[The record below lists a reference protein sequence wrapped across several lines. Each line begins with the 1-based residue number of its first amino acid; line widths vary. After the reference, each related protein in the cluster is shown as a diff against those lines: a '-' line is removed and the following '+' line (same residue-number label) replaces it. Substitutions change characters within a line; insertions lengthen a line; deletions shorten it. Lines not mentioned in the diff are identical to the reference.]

1 MTMIV
6 VKVGGGK
13 GTNLEPVLEDLKNM
27 KDYVLV
33 HGGSDEANELSERLG
48 KPPRMVTSPSGFTS
62 RVTDRETLSIL
73 SMAYAGKLNVGIVER
88 MQKLGINA
96 VGLAGVDGRVLE
108 GKRKDAITIVENGKR
123 KVLRDDYTGR
133 IEKVNVRLIRLLM
146 ENGFVPVLTLPGIS
160 YESDAINFDADR
172 AAAAVACAMNAS
184 ALVILSNV
192 PGLLRNVKDSNS
204 LIRSIEKSAVG
215 NAIDIADGRMKKKI
229 LGAKEAVDGGVL
241 KVVIASANVPTPITS
256 ALNGNGTVIS

>member
-1 MTMIV
+1 MIV

-13 GTNLEPVLEDLKNM
+13 GTNLEPALENLKDM

-33 HGGSDEANELSERLG
+33 HGGSGEANELSERLG

-73 SMAYAGKLNVGIVER
+73 SMVYAGKLNVGIVER

-108 GKRKDAITIVENGKR
+108 GKRKDAITIIENGKR

-133 IEKVNVRLIRLLM
+133 IERVNVGLLRLLL

-160 YESDAINFDADR
+160 YESEAINFDADR

-192 PGLLRNVKDSNS
+192 PGLLKDVKDAGS
-204 LIRSIEKSAVG
+204 LIRSIGKSEVD
-215 NAIDIADGRMKKKI
+215 NAIEIAEGRMKKKV
-229 LGAKEAVDGGVL
+229 LGAKEALDGGVPR
-241 KVVIASANVPTPITS
+241 VIIASANVAKPVTS
-256 ALNGNGTVIS
+256 ALDGNGTVIS